1 VAPVGQ
7 TWLDTDSLNKI
18 KSYYFVLFILYIV
31 RKEGF
36 ISVEQSMAKN
46 FKCFRN
52 TISYA
57 GLLKKS
63 LISST
68 EMIAKNYLLIGHQ
81 EVKKA
86 NSKKGPT

>member
-1 VAPVGQ
+1 
-7 TWLDTDSLNKI
+7 
-18 KSYYFVLFILYIV
+18 
-31 RKEGF
+31 
-36 ISVEQSMAKN
+36 MAKN